1 MDIFSLKEYVG
12 WFVKITSPEGRTR
25 EGIFE
30 GYDGPAYDPEEEE
43 DVILLH
49 TRAKNGGF
57 RDYVVYRAQD
67 IAEFIPI
74 RKATKEEY
82 EA

>member
-12 WFVKITSPEGRTR
+12 WFVRVVSSPEGIVQ
-25 EGIFE
+25 EGIFV
-30 GYDGPAYDPEEEE
+30 GYDGPTYDPEEEE
-43 DVILLH
+43 DVIMIKH
-49 TRAKNGGF
+49 EHGYTCYKAE
-57 RDYVVYRAQD
+57 D

>member
-12 WFVKITSPEGRTR
+12 WVVRIVSPQGNTR

-49 TRAKNGGF
+49 LKAEGGGF
-57 RDYVVYRAQD
+57 RDYVVYKAED